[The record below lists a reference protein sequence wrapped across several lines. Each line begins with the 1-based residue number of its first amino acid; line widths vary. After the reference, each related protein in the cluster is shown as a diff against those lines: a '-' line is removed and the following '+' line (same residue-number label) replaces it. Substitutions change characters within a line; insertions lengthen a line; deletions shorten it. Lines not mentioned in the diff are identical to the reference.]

1 MSERLG
7 DNQTKREAGQLYENV
22 TLGSDTK
29 VRKVYRV
36 SLCLLSIVMLMILL
50 GRLSKT
56 F

>member
-1 MSERLG
+1 MSETLG
-7 DNQTKREAGQLYENV
+7 ENQTRREAAQLYENV

-29 VRKVYRV
+29 VKN
-36 SLCLLSIVMLMILL
+36 VMLMILL